1 MKISSI
7 ENYHQL
13 FQNKEFMNNSELNK
27 KTYIKNITKE
37 ELKYSLNES
46 GFQTYRA
53 EQILDE
59 IYIRRTES
67 FEKMELLPQKLR
79 NFLDNNFTLNSLK
92 LKKMRRSTDSSIKF
106 LFDLH
111 DGKSIESVYMPWYDE
126 NFEDT
131 SRITLCISSMAGCP
145 VECAFC
151 ATGTMGLLRNLEPAE
166 IVDQILMVEK
176 ETQKKVTNIVFM
188 GMGEPL
194 LNLKNVKS
202 AILILTDE
210 NNSLISRKRITVS
223 SVGFPSRIKEL
234 SETGIK
240 VKLAISLH
248 ATTNGLRHKLIPF
261 LKNIDINE
269 LMDSIEDYYR
279 VTKIP
284 ITYEYIMFDG
294 LNDTDEDAK
303 RLIKIARRVPSKV
316 NIIPFND
323 ISFTNP
329 SGFAAELKP
338 TPRERIEEFAKVLK
352 SERIPVIIR
361 DTFGSDIEAACGQL
375 ALS

>member
-1 MKISSI
+1 MSNIEHKKKI
-7 ENYHQL
+7 H
-13 FQNKEFMNNSELNK
+13 
-27 KTYIKNITKE
+27 IKNITKV
-37 ELKYSLNES
+37 ELKIILKEAR
-46 GFQTYRA
+46 FEQYRA

-59 IYIRRTES
+59 IYIKRTDDFKE
-67 FEKMELLPQKLR
+67 MDLLPQKMR
-79 NFLDNNFTLNSLK
+79 TFLENKFTLNSLK
-92 LKKMRRSTDSSIKF
+92 INKIRRSEDSSIKF

-151 ATGTMGLLRNLEPAE
+151 ATGTLGLLRNLEPAE
-166 IVDQILMVEK
+166 IIDQILMVEK

-194 LNLKNVKS
+194 LNLKNVKR
-202 AILILTDE
+202 AIEILIDAS
-210 NNSLISRKRITVS
+210 NSLISRKRITVS
-223 SVGFPSRIKEL
+223 SVGFPGRIIEL
-234 SETGIK
+234 AESGLK

-248 ATTNGLRHKLIPF
+248 ATTNGTRHKLIPF
-261 LKNIDINE
+261 LKNIDIND
-269 LMDSIEDYYR
+269 LMDSIEHYYR
-279 VTKIP
+279 AVKIP
-284 ITYEYIMFDG
+284 ITYEYIMFEG
-294 LNDTDEDAK
+294 LNDTQDDIK

-329 SGFAAELKP
+329 SGLSAELKP
-338 TPRERIEEFAKVLK
+338 TSREKINEFAKALK
-352 SERIPVIIR
+352 AEKIPVIIR